1 MNWKIKQLDCY
12 PTEDGEVDVVFTAHW
27 GLSAEE
33 VDGDKTYTG
42 YVYGSVGITHDAE
55 APFIPYN
62 ELTKEVVVG
71 WVKEAL
77 GEETVAAHEANV
89 LQQLEDQKNPKVIS
103 PALPW
108 AAPVEV
114 VPSE

>member
-1 MNWKIKQLDCY
+1 MNWNINQLDCY

-27 GLSAEE
+27 SLSAEE

-71 WVKEAL
+71 WVKEAM
-77 GEETVAAHEANV
+77 GEETVAAHEAAV
-89 LQQLEDQKNPKVIS
+89 LQQIEDQKNPKVVT
-103 PALPW
+103 PPLPW
-108 AAPVEV
+108 AV
-114 VPSE
+114 VLGPEPL